1 MGDVVVKCA
10 PPLAHMRG
18 GKIAGMKGRLY
29 LVHATTL
36 KLYLLD
42 GDDPAAEAGVHPD
55 DAARFLSIPFSY
67 LEVKSSSPPKPRKAE
82 AVTKTAPIVA
92 DDPIVADIEAPEVSD
107 TEIDF
112 SILDGSV
119 SRLRRRLESGDY
131 DDVLFELLQAEEAGK
146 TRKSA
151 VEALHE
157 RINF

>member
-10 PPLAHMRG
+10 PTLAHMRG
-18 GKIAGMKGRLY
+18 GRIAGMKGRLY

-42 GDDPAAEAGVHPD
+42 GDTPAAEAGVHPD

-67 LEVKSSSPPKPRKAE
+67 LEVTSSSPPKPRKAE

-92 DDPIVADIEAPEVSD
+92 DIEEAGEAH
-107 TEIDF
+107 TELVDF

-157 RINF
+157 RMNF